1 MNLSNVFRT
10 GCAFVALTL
19 AGATAHAAV
28 DAWTDTT
35 VGAGVIWR
43 QKTYTSLYGGKQ
55 TVNVL
60 QMEMSNSAV
69 RVQPL
74 RPSSG
79 CATTSALGSSFG
91 AAAAVNAGFFAGG
104 DCSSVSMIKIN
115 NIISAVNPGYKPPRS
130 TFGYNRTTKGLFI
143 APISSTDSWSAVNDA
158 VGGGPNLVTNGASDV
173 TLTAEGFDASYAS
186 KNPRTAVG
194 YAGTRLLF
202 VTVDGRTS
210 AGVGMTLSELASFMI
225 ALGCNKAMNMDG
237 GGSTAMWINGRGLVN
252 TVSDGSQRSVVSAL
266 GVFIS
271 PPPIYTVDNTDA
283 GFTASTN
290 WFASTSTAGYLG
302 SNYRTRATAA
312 VSDAATWKVNLPAA
326 GSYKVFA
333 RWTAGANRPS
343 AVPYVVYHTGGSS
356 TVNINQRQNNGTW
369 VLLGT
374 YNMAAGD
381 STRVALSCWTTTGF
395 FAVADAVRLERQ

>member
-1 MNLSNVFRT
+1 
-10 GCAFVALTL
+10 
-19 AGATAHAAV
+19 
-28 DAWTDTT
+28 
-35 VGAGVIWR
+35 
-43 QKTYTSLYGGKQ
+43 
-55 TVNVL
+55 
-60 QMEMSNSAV
+60 
-69 RVQPL
+69 
-74 RPSSG
+74 
-79 CATTSALGSSFG
+79 
-91 AAAAVNAGFFAGG
+91 
-104 DCSSVSMIKIN
+104 MIKIN